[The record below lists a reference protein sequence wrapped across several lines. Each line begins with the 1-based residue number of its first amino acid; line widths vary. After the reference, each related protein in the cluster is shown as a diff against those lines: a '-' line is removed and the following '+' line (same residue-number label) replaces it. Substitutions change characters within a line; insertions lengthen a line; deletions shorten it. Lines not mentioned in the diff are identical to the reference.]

1 MLKNEKGQ
9 SLAEFALILPL
20 LLLLIVGIVDFGR
33 VLYTYSGL
41 HFTAQETVRVGGFGY
56 NDAEIIDF
64 AANHFATGDGAD
76 LGVSVSPDEGA
87 RKSGEYITITLSYS
101 VDPITPFAS
110 QVFNGPIQ
118 LSADSTIRIE

>member
-9 SLAEFALILPL
+9 SLAEFALVLPL

-41 HFTAQETVRVGGFGY
+41 HFTVQETVRVGGFGY
-56 NDAEIIDF
+56 NDGEIAEF
-64 AANHFATGDGAD
+64 ASDHFATGDGSQ
-76 LGVSVSPDEGA
+76 LSVSISPDESA
-87 RKSGEYITITLSYS
+87 RKSGEYITITLGYD

-110 QVFNGPIQ
+110 QVFSGPIH
-118 LSADSTIRIE
+118 LRADSTIRIE